1 MNVCSWSIGDVEGDD
16 FTSLRSVRVDLAL
29 RASLLP
35 KVTSAAGPLP
45 LAATKGCGQGGDE
58 RPGGPLPL
66 AATKGCGQG
75 STIRSKIK
83 GRVVFIEFH
92 PSKISKMNIFGLR
105 MSVGRELTT
114 STPHGAPYLCAQ
126 GGGQGPLRSVL
137 LAKQKGRRRT

>member
-58 RPGGPLPL
+58 RPG
-66 AATKGCGQG
+66 G